1 MGSVL
6 ESRESSKNED
16 GKTDAIYKTMY
27 ANGAVALKVR
37 QLRVLSTQNAELR
50 KARRLWYN

>member
-16 GKTDAIYKTMY
+16 GKTDIIYKTMY
-27 ANGAVALKVR
+27 ANGAVALRCGSFVF
-37 QLRVLSTQNAELR
+37 LSNT
-50 KARRLWYN
+50 KRRASKSPAFVV